1 MTKIPGKG
9 PEPSPLA
16 DDHSSIHDRFNH
28 IFSNL
33 GWIYYKSFDSD
44 IALNVINR
52 AESDDI
58 NGAELY
64 LVDYYNDTIIKSKL
78 LELKSLEA
86 FRQRW
91 PLAQKALIDHK
102 KERYHSSVPVVL
114 ALLDGMVTE
123 AYLNAGGYKLNI
135 SAEDTNY
142 NAWISVK
149 DHSEALKALVGIL
162 RKGRYSTVTE
172 KIDKPYRNG
181 ILHGMDLGYDNK
193 AVAAKAW
200 AALFAIRDWAEE
212 AENGLLD
219 LQFDEKINNKN
230 LKTNKA
236 NGSLIK
242 DIPSLK
248 NLQQNIEC
256 FKSIK
261 DAMPFLRPL
270 LGQLGVDTNQI
281 EKALPKMELLEAGS
295 EMLCIPDRFNDLFA
309 ERGWINYESISYE
322 IAKAVIQKA
331 ESGDYDGAEA
341 ELVNYYNE
349 ETIRSKIKR
358 MKDVKAFRPRWTL
371 AQKALTDYLE
381 GRYHACVPV
390 VLALLDGI
398 VNEAHEKGRG
408 SKLGFSAKKVNLE
421 AWDSISGH
429 AKGLKVMASLFNE
442 DRGKTTVD
450 KITTPYRN
458 GILHGMDLGYDNKIV
473 AAKAWAALFS
483 VRAWAMKA
491 EQGLLDPQ
499 PPEKP
504 ITWSQMIKQISDND
518 AENLEL
524 SRWKPRVIRI
534 GQDIPATGGPE
545 MYDAGTPERRLAEFL
560 SIWKN
565 PKPNFRAMADC
576 VVLDLNDNAKEMPK
590 CIREIYNSKHLMHFD
605 FTDISD
611 TAPATTIIQATL
623 VYDEYDARVDK
634 SVQFIMNNRN
644 LEGGPEIR
652 GKAGSNWYIRFW
664 NTV

>member
-9 PEPSPLA
+9 PETSPLA
-16 DDHSSIHDRFNH
+16 DDHSSIPDRFNH

-44 IALNVINR
+44 IALNAINR
-52 AESDDI
+52 AESNDI

-64 LVDYYNDTIIKSKL
+64 LINYYNGTIIEFKL
-78 LELKSLEA
+78 LELKSLVA

-149 DHSEALKALVGIL
+149 DHSEALKALVSIL

-172 KIDKPYRNG
+172 KIDKPYRHG

-200 AALFAIRDWAEE
+200 AALFAICDWAEK
-212 AENGLLD
+212 AEKGLLD
-219 LQFDEKINNKN
+219 LQFDKRINNKN
-230 LKTNKA
+230 LKINKT

-248 NLQQNIEC
+248 NLQQNIEN

-261 DAMPFLRPL
+261 DAMPVLRPSL
-270 LGQLGVDTNQI
+270 IQLGVDANQI
-281 EKALPKMELLEAGS
+281 ETALPKTELLEAGS

-309 ERGWINYESISYE
+309 DRGWINYESISYE

-358 MKDVKAFRPRWTL
+358 MRDVKAFRSRWTL
-371 AQKALTDYLE
+371 AQKALTDYLG

-408 SKLGFSAKKVNLE
+408 SKLGFSAKDVNLE

-429 AKGLKVMASLFNE
+429 AKGLKVMASVFNE

-450 KITTPYRN
+450 QITIPYRN
-458 GILHGMDLGYDNKIV
+458 GILHGMDLGYDNKMV

-483 VRAWAMKA
+483 IRFWAMKA
-491 EQGLLDPQ
+491 EQGLLNPQ

-504 ITWSQMIKQISDND
+504 IMWSQVIDNG

-524 SRWKPRVIRI
+524 SRWKPRAIKI

-545 MYDAGTPERRLAEFL
+545 MYDAGTPEQKLAEFL
-560 SIWKN
+560 SNWKK
-565 PKPNFRAMADC
+565 PKPNFRSMADC
-576 VVLDLNDNAKEMPK
+576 VVLDSNYNAKEMPRR
-590 CIREIYNSKHLMHFD
+590 IREIYSSKHLMHFE
-605 FTDISD
+605 FTDLSD
-611 TAPATTIIQATL
+611 TAPATTIIQTML
-623 VYDEYDARVDK
+623 VYDEYDTRVDK

-644 LEGGPEIR
+644 LEGGPEIL

-664 NTV
+664 NLV